1 MPSSLVTGC
10 EVTMVSHRTS
20 HARRDSMKSLVT
32 PTRLAISL
40 AGGSRGTRR
49 YGNLTLRCYFVLPTN
64 LREVSQCTIIITDGL
79 L

>member
-32 PTRLAISL
+32 LTRLAISL

-49 YGNLTLRCYFVLPTN
+49 YGNLT
-64 LREVSQCTIIITDGL
+64 
-79 L
+79 